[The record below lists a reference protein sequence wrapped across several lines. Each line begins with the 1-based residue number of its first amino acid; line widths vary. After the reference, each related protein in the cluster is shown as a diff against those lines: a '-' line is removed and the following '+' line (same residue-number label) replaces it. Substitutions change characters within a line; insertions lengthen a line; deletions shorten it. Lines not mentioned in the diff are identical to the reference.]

1 MKLGMLVGY
10 SGSRMNLPM
19 DAIKHAE
26 SCGYDSVWTAE
37 AYGSDAVTPAT
48 WILANTTKIRRW
60 HGHYADAGTLAGDGG
75 HDGDEFSAAL

>member
-37 AYGSDAVTPAT
+37 AYG
-48 WILANTTKIRRW
+48 
-60 HGHYADAGTLAGDGG
+60 HHADAGTLPGDGG
-75 HDGDEFSAAL
+75 HDGDESSAAL